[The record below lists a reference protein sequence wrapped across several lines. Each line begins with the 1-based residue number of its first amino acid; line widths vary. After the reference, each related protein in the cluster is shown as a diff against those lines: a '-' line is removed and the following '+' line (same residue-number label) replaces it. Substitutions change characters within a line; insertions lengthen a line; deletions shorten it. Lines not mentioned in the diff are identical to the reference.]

1 MRNVLVCLLL
11 LMVMVACGTAPSP
24 GQVAT
29 IPPSSPAPPSPAVS
43 ATAPVLAPPVVSPS
57 LASPALSWA
66 AAGLNDGSLRHLQLL
81 DRENGWAITDSGV
94 YHLQGGRWEN
104 VIPADGTGTPL
115 TSFFFLDN
123 QHAWLLK
130 LGEGTF
136 TSGSLYHT
144 SDGGKRWESI
154 AVPFSM
160 ATFDFV
166 NAEQG
171 WAMAELGSG
180 AGKSAIAIYQTQ
192 DAGHRWDLQFVNDPN
207 MAGARQDIPLAG
219 MKNGLMARDLKTAWV
234 TGTVYAPLI
243 PYLYITHD
251 GGKSWQQQPL
261 VFPEG
266 DPNAMALVQSPI
278 LLSASEMLLP
288 VELVG
293 DLTRTVIY
301 ISRDG
306 GESWQPAVTLNG
318 RGRFQ
323 AFSLQEWLFW
333 SENLL
338 FYTKDG
344 GQNWEIRTPQ
354 RTFGNEL
361 PGIQFLTPQ
370 EGFLWANSIEGH
382 ASIYHTADGGWT
394 WIQIYP

>member
-1 MRNVLVCLLL
+1 MRNTLVCLL
-11 LMVMVACGTAPSP
+11 LMVMVACSTAPSP
-24 GQVAT
+24 GQATT
-29 IPPSSPAPPSPAVS
+29 IPASPPASPSPVMS
-43 ATAPVLAPPVVSPS
+43 ATASVP
-57 LASPALSWA
+57 ASPALSWA
-66 AAGLNDGSLRHLQLL
+66 AAGLNDGFLRHLQLL

-104 VIPADGTGTPL
+104 VMPADGTGSPL

-144 SDGGKRWESI
+144 SDGGKRWERV

-166 NAEQG
+166 NTEQG

-192 DAGHRWDLQFVNDPN
+192 DAGHRWTLQFLNDPN
-207 MAGARQDIPLAG
+207 VAGARQDIPLAG
-219 MKNGLMARDLKTAWV
+219 MKNRLRARDLKTAWV
-234 TGTVYAPLI
+234 TGTVYAPLTS
-243 PYLYITHD
+243 YLYVTHD
-251 GGKSWQQQPL
+251 GGKSWEQQSL

-266 DPNAMALVQSPI
+266 DPNATALVQSPI

-301 ISRDG
+301 ITRDG
-306 GESWQPAVTLNG
+306 GASWQPTVTLNG

-323 AFSLQEWLFW
+323 AFSLREWLFW
-333 SENLL
+333 SEHLL

-354 RTFGNEL
+354 LTFGEL
-361 PGIQFLTPQ
+361 PGLQFLTPE

-382 ASIYHTADGGWT
+382 ASIYHTTDGGST
-394 WIQIYP
+394 WMQIYP

>member
-11 LMVMVACGTAPSP
+11 MVMVACNTAPSP

-29 IPPSSPAPPSPAVS
+29 ILASLPASPSPAMS
-43 ATAPVLAPPVVSPS
+43 ATAPVST
-57 LASPALSWA
+57 SPALSWA
-66 AAGLNDGSLRHLQLL
+66 AAGLSDGSLRHLQLL

-94 YHLQGGRWEN
+94 YHLQGGHWEN
-104 VIPADGTGTPL
+104 VMPADGIGSPL

-130 LGEGTF
+130 LGEGSF

-144 SDGGKRWESI
+144 SDGGKHWESVT
-154 AVPFSM
+154 VPFSM
-160 ATFDFV
+160 AIFDFV

-192 DAGHRWDLQFVNDPN
+192 DAGHRWTLQFVNDPTV
-207 MAGARQDIPLAG
+207 AGAGEDIPLAG
-219 MKNGLMARDLKTAWV
+219 RKNGLRARDLKTAWV
-234 TGTVYAPLI
+234 TGTVYTPLI
-243 PYLYITHD
+243 PYLYVTHD

-266 DPNAMALVQSPI
+266 DPNAMALVQGPI
-278 LLSASEMLLP
+278 LLSTNEMLLP
-288 VELVG
+288 LELVG

-301 ISRDG
+301 ISQDG

-354 RTFGNEL
+354 RTFGEEL
-361 PGIQFLTPQ
+361 PGLQFLTPQ
-370 EGFLWANSIEGH
+370 EGFLWTNSIEGH
-382 ASIYHTADGGWT
+382 ASIYHTTDGGWT
-394 WIQIYP
+394 WMQIYP